1 MPQATIYSV
10 ALAAGVS
17 LATVSRVLNNPE
29 KVKQETRDRVL
40 RVIKE
45 LGYRPNVIAR
55 GLASRKTTT
64 VGVIIS
70 DITRASVSEMLGGIS
85 DIASNYQYSIK
96 IFSVNEDSDVIDSVQ
111 KIVSEQV
118 DGILYLNDELSEKR
132 MQEVKRIL
140 SQNNIP
146 FVYANVVDDDETTP
160 VVSIDY
166 TKAAFEMTELLIEE
180 GRKNIY
186 LLSTARRYSVNE
198 KKELGYTQAMEK
210 HALEPKIFRTSG
222 DTVVNRQ
229 HFSSFFKDKSVDAA
243 IGVRDSIAVSFMNV
257 ALENERLVPKDI
269 SVAGFQNTK
278 YALLSRPM
286 LTSLDIPVYDIGAVS
301 MRLLTKLMNSLDVE
315 NIRISLPHYIVKR
328 GSTKSWHYLT
338 FYKQEVW

>member
-85 DIASNYQYSIK
+85 DIATNYQYSIK

-132 MQEVKRIL
+132 MIEVKRIL
-140 SQNNIP
+140 DQNNIP
-146 FVYANVVDDDETTP
+146 FVFANVVDDDEKTP
-160 VVSIDY
+160 IVSIDY
-166 TKAAFEMTELLIEE
+166 VKAAYELTEILIEE
-180 GRKNIY
+180 GRKDIY
-186 LLSTARRYSVNE
+186 LISTARRYSVNE

-210 HALEPKIFRTSG
+210 HKLEPKIFRTSG
-222 DTVVNRQ
+222 DTTVNRQ
-229 HFSSFFKDKSVDAA
+229 HFSSFFKDKKVDGA
-243 IGVRDSIAVSFMNV
+243 IGVRDSIALSFMNV
-257 ALENERLVPKDI
+257 ALDHDVIVPKAL

-278 YALLSRPM
+278 YALLARPM

-301 MRLLTKLMNSLDVE
+301 MRLLTKLMNTQEVE
-315 NIRISLPHYIVKR
+315 NIRIFLPHYIVKR
-328 GSTKSWHYLT
+328 GSTT
-338 FYKQEVW
+338 

>member
-85 DIASNYQYSIK
+85 DIATNYQYSIK

-140 SQNNIP
+140 DQNNIP
-146 FVYANVVDDDETTP
+146 FVFANVVDDDEKTP
-160 VVSIDY
+160 IVSIDY
-166 TKAAFEMTELLIEE
+166 VKAAYELTEILIEE
-180 GRKNIY
+180 GRKDIY
-186 LLSTARRYSVNE
+186 LISTARRYSVNE

-210 HALEPKIFRTSG
+210 HKLEPKIFRTSG
-222 DTVVNRQ
+222 DTTVNRQ
-229 HFSSFFKDKSVDAA
+229 HFSSFFKDKKVDGA
-243 IGVRDSIAVSFMNV
+243 IGVRDSIALSFMNV
-257 ALENERLVPKDI
+257 ALDHDVIVPKAL

-278 YALLSRPM
+278 YALLARPM

-301 MRLLTKLMNSLDVE
+301 MRLLTKLMNTQEVE
-315 NIRISLPHYIVKR
+315 NIRIFLPHYIVKR
-328 GSTKSWHYLT
+328 GSTT
-338 FYKQEVW
+338 

>member
-70 DITRASVSEMLGGIS
+70 DITRASVSEMLGGIN
-85 DIASNYQYSIK
+85 DIATNYQYSIK
-96 IFSVNEDSDVIDSVQ
+96 IFTVNEDTDVIDALQ
-111 KIVSEQV
+111 KIVAEQV

-140 SQNNIP
+140 DQNNIP
-146 FVYANVVDDDETTP
+146 FVCANVVDDDASTP
-160 VVSIDY
+160 IVSIDY
-166 TKAAFEMTELLIEE
+166 VKAAYEMTELMIKE
-180 GRKNIY
+180 GRKDIY

-198 KKELGYTQAMEK
+198 KKELGYTQAMQAHK
-210 HALEPKIFRTSG
+210 LEPKIFRTSG
-222 DTVVNRQ
+222 DTSVNRQ
-229 HFSSFFKDKSVDAA
+229 HFASFFKDKKVDAA
-243 IGVRDSIAVSFMNV
+243 IGVRDSIAVSFLNV
-257 ALENERLVPKDI
+257 AIENDRQVPKDI

-278 YALLSRPM
+278 YAVLSRPM

-301 MRLLTKLMNSLDVE
+301 MRLLTKLMNTQDVD

-328 GSTKSWHYLT
+328 GSTLS
-338 FYKQEVW
+338 